1 MTRRKPRNRTVTE
14 CHKIKTRADAMA
26 SFYVHIDRDSEDG
39 INLGPVCGVRI
50 HFKHAK
56 GSDMDAALLK
66 ISDLISGEVQTVE
79 KVLAE

>member
-1 MTRRKPRNRTVTE
+1 
-14 CHKIKTRADAMA
+14 
-26 SFYVHIDRDSEDG
+26 
-39 INLGPVCGVRI
+39 VRI

-79 KVLAE
+79 KVLVE